1 MDFGKNLGNVQNSG
15 QIRMDKGFAIIFYF
29 GNKKVVLFWER
40 SLRRCRRGTQKL
52 PGKRTGF
59 GRRSEK
65 AGRQRPTTE
74 GATSQSGGNLSGN
87 STGAQNRKGRFC
99 ALFCCPKKE
108 TEERY
113 SHHSEAMSRP
123 ASPPPPGT
131 EISASPAISLAVF
144 SSPFFSSSSSKR
156 ESYFSPSPSCSM
168 AAVLAAM

>member
-1 MDFGKNLGNVQNSG
+1 
-15 QIRMDKGFAIIFYF
+15 MDKGFAIIFYF

-123 ASPPPPGT
+123 ASPPPPRPR
-131 EISASPAISLAVF
+131 SRWRSFLRR
-144 SSPFFSSSSSKR
+144 FFPPRPQRGSRTSR
-156 ESYFSPSPSCSM
+156 RLP
-168 AAVLAAM
+168 LAAWPRS

>member
-1 MDFGKNLGNVQNSG
+1 
-15 QIRMDKGFAIIFYF
+15 MDKGFAIIFYF

-99 ALFCCPKKE
+99 ALFCFIGKTACG
-108 TEERY
+108 
-113 SHHSEAMSRP
+113 A
-123 ASPPPPGT
+123 
-131 EISASPAISLAVF
+131 L
-144 SSPFFSSSSSKR
+144 
-156 ESYFSPSPSCSM
+156 
-168 AAVLAAM
+168 LN

>member
-1 MDFGKNLGNVQNSG
+1 MIKSRSG
-15 QIRMDKGFAIIFYF
+15 IDYPFTSPYCSDDGIGR
-29 GNKKVVLFWER
+29 V
-40 SLRRCRRGTQKL
+40 RRRRRRRGTQKL
-52 PGKRTGF
+52 SGKRTDS
-59 GRRSEK
+59 GRYSEK

-144 SSPFFSSSSSKR
+144 SSPFFSSPSSKR

>member
-1 MDFGKNLGNVQNSG
+1 
-15 QIRMDKGFAIIFYF
+15 MDKGFAIIFYF

-87 STGAQNRKGRFC
+87 STGHKTVKGGFVPFF
-99 ALFCCPKKE
+99 AVLKKKRRSGIAI
-108 TEERY
+108 TPRRCRDR
-113 SHHSEAMSRP
+113 RP
-123 ASPPPPGT
+123 HLRRGRRSPPRPRSRWRSFLRRFFPPRPQRGSRT
-131 EISASPAISLAVF
+131 SRRLP
-144 SSPFFSSSSSKR
+144 
-156 ESYFSPSPSCSM
+156 
-168 AAVLAAM
+168 LAAWPRS

>member
-1 MDFGKNLGNVQNSG
+1 
-15 QIRMDKGFAIIFYF
+15 MDKGFAIIFYF

-113 SHHSEAMSRP
+113 SHHSEAMS
-123 ASPPPPGT
+123 
-131 EISASPAISLAVF
+131 
-144 SSPFFSSSSSKR
+144 SKGQILR
-156 ESYFSPSPSCSM
+156 STPNTAPLICGAYNTQPEGLLTT
-168 AAVLAAM
+168 A

>member
-1 MDFGKNLGNVQNSG
+1 
-15 QIRMDKGFAIIFYF
+15 MDKGFAIIFYF

-131 EISASPAISLAVF
+131 EISASPAISLAGF

-156 ESYFSPSPSCSM
+156 ESYSSPSPSCSM